1 MSTVMKDTRVAPY
14 ADFGKFIAAG
24 RKRVGLALQSDL
36 AAKLG
41 CSQQSVSRWEAGRA
55 RARLNQ
61 LPAIAA
67 VLQEDEAKLRQAAGY
82 DAGMSR
88 SAAVSVSF
96 DRPFPIEALTPE
108 SFERF
113 LDDLLHYLY
122 RDAREVRRAGK
133 TGHTQGGIDLLV
145 VQADGTRFTFQC
157 KRVVR
162 FGPAEV
168 LAAVRAQTEPAT
180 RKFLV
185 LSRVAS
191 PQAAAA
197 LRAFEDWELWD
208 SEDIN
213 RLIRQRL
220 SGEEQIRL
228 IDTYFPN
235 QRFALL
241 GVAAPAPWQTVDEFF
256 APFHGKLATF
266 SHDWSLVGRA
276 TVADDIVR
284 SLAQEDR
291 CGVLLVAPG
300 GVGKSRMLKQ
310 VADRLRAEQPA
321 RTVLFL
327 SPTEP
332 VTAAALDLLGRTSK
346 VLIVDDAHDRGDLAA
361 LFAYAADVSRN
372 THLLIA
378 TRPYA
383 RVRILAQAA
392 AFALGD
398 GFQEIALHPLSLPE
412 TTELAAQVLDTFGIS
427 PDFAEPIARA
437 TRDCLLVTVMA
448 ARIAAKENLPLALAQ
463 DHDAFRNTILGKFAK
478 VITGELGSPSEQKQ
492 ITELL
497 KVGALVQPFV
507 VEDAAF
513 RNLLAQTTKLD
524 EDAIAST
531 LRLLSEGGIL
541 FRRGAQYRLM
551 PDLLG
556 DYIIEQTCI
565 AGDGR
570 LTPFAERVF
579 ASAPH
584 PLMGHV
590 LVNLGRLDWRRS
602 GGDSAKSHLLDQ
614 LWRELAVSGRHHD
627 PALEAASSAAYYQ
640 PRHALEFVTRQIR
653 SGMASDQLSSILKH
667 VALNVEYVTE
677 VCDLLWRIG
686 RADNRELSRF
696 PGHAIRTL
704 CELCAVE
711 PEKPIAFNEKVVA
724 FGIGLLADPQA
735 FGGAFTP
742 FDFLEAILSGE
753 GHTTSSTGRTLT
765 MKAFKVR
772 YEAVAALRAQV
783 IDAAIA
789 LLQGVSTKAA
799 VRAATFLEHALRYP
813 MSILGLQITDEDRGV
828 YTGEFLKTVATLKK
842 LVKRGTLDP
851 TVVIAI
857 AHTIS
862 WHANYG
868 PSETARAARAI
879 MKALPTN
886 LEFRVLAGLADGFGR
901 IFIGHFEANT
911 WQTRLNDWIATLATD
926 LSNAYS
932 EAPRLRQFLESCLER
947 MAITGLS
954 RDGSSHVLLLEVLRR
969 RPDLAADVVEA
980 ALQGRPG
987 QLGAYLGAAL
997 FHVLDK
1003 NRDQGRRW
1011 ARRLLD
1017 SGDTGFQAAIG
1028 QAFSNPRVENGTL
1041 LAEDSE
1047 ILVRVLASPH
1057 VPVVRSGLRGL
1068 GVLAREHPRLAIDLL
1083 KHANLALD
1091 GQLADEAFMLFHF
1104 DRGQAF
1110 ATLTEDDVDHMLSQ
1124 LAPLS
1129 KLNGYWVQTILAH
1142 LSFHFPER
1150 TCTFFLRR
1158 VERAAASDD
1167 SFSPMRPS
1175 NYGPLTQVPLRF
1187 RETEQFGVLLDA
1199 VWRWMTARDA
1209 GDWRFEH
1216 HAGHL
1221 FEAMFFPLDAAL
1233 IGFLASKVAVAGK
1246 QDLRWMANVFS
1257 NAPPNFVFDQQ
1268 SFVITF
1274 LEACDQAGE
1283 PARRKGVD
1291 ALFRSAI
1298 SGIRSGTPGEP
1309 FPRDLEAHS
1318 LANAA
1323 LARLSRLSPAYEL
1336 YDLIRQHAERDIEF
1350 ARREAEFFD
1359 DA

>member
-1 MSTVMKDTRVAPY
+1 MTKLSKRPY
-14 ADFGKFIAAG
+14 PEFGTLIAAG
-24 RKRVGLALQSDL
+24 RKRLGLALQSDL

-55 RARLNQ
+55 RPRVDQ
-61 LPAIAA
+61 FPAIAA
-67 VLQEDEAKLRQAAGY
+67 LLQEDETKLRQAAGY
-82 DAGMSR
+82 DVGEPR
-88 SAAVSVSF
+88 SAAVTVSF

-133 TGHTQGGIDLLV
+133 TGHAQGGIDLLV
-145 VQADGTRFTFQC
+145 VQADGTRLTFQC
-157 KRVVR
+157 KRVSR
-162 FGPAEV
+162 FGPADV
-168 LAAVRAQTEPAT
+168 LAAVHAQTEPAT

-213 RLIRQRL
+213 RLVRHRL
-220 SGEEQIRL
+220 SPDEQVRL
-228 IDTYFPN
+228 VDTYFPN

-241 GVAAPAPWQTVDEFF
+241 GVAAPGPWQTADEFF
-256 APFHGKLATF
+256 APFQGKLATF

-276 TVADDIVR
+276 SVPDDIIR
-284 SLAQEDR
+284 GLGQEDR
-291 CGVLLVAPG
+291 RGLLLIAPG
-300 GVGKSRMLKQ
+300 GAGKSRMLKQ
-310 VADRLRAEQPA
+310 VADRLRAEHPA
-321 RTVLFL
+321 RRVLFL

-332 VTAAALDLLGRTSK
+332 VTAAALDSLGRTPK
-346 VLIVDDAHDRGDLAA
+346 VLVVDDAHDRTDLAA
-361 LFAYAADVSRN
+361 LFAYAADISRN
-372 THLLIA
+372 AHLLVA

-398 GFQEIALHPLSLPE
+398 GFQEITLQPLSLVE
-412 TTELAAQVLDTFGIS
+412 TTELAAQVLDTFEIS
-427 PDFAEPIARA
+427 RDFAEPIARA
-437 TRDCLLVTVMA
+437 TRDCPLVTVMA

-478 VITGELGSPSEQKQ
+478 VITGELGSPNEQKQ
-492 ITELL
+492 ITEVL
-497 KVGALVQPFV
+497 KVGALVQPFAI
-507 VEDAAF
+507 EDAAF
-513 RNLLAQTTKLD
+513 RDLLAQTTKLD
-524 EDAIAST
+524 EDAIAGT

-565 AGDGR
+565 GVDGR

-602 GGDSAKSHLLDQ
+602 GGDFAKSHLLDQ
-614 LWRELAVSGRHHD
+614 LWRELAVSDGYRD

-640 PRHALEFVTRQIR
+640 PRHALEFVARQVR
-653 SGMASDQLSSILKH
+653 EGVASDQLSSILKH
-667 VALNVEYVTE
+667 VAFNLEYVTE

-696 PGHAIRTL
+696 PHHAIRTL
-704 CELCAVE
+704 SELCAIE
-711 PEKPIAFNEKVVA
+711 PEKPIAFNKKVVA
-724 FGIGLLADPQA
+724 FGIGLLAEPQA
-735 FGGAFTP
+735 FEGAFTP
-742 FDFLEAILSGE
+742 FDFLKTILTGE
-753 GHTTSSTGRTLT
+753 GHTMSSTARTLT
-765 MKAFKVR
+765 MKPFKVR

-789 LLQGVSTKAA
+789 LLQRDASKAA
-799 VRAATFLEHALRYP
+799 VRAAAFLEDALRYP
-813 MSILGLQITDEDRGV
+813 MSILGLHITDEDRAV
-828 YTGEFLKTVATLKK
+828 YTGEFLKTLATLKK
-842 LVKRGTLDP
+842 LVKKGIDP

-857 AHTIS
+857 ARTIS

-868 PSETARAARAI
+868 PSKTARAARDI

-901 IFIGHFEANT
+901 IFIGRFEANT

-926 LSNAYS
+926 LSKAYP
-932 EAPRLRQFLESCLER
+932 EASRLRQFLEACLER
-947 MAITGLS
+947 LAISGLS

-969 RPDLAADVVEA
+969 RPDVSADVVEA
-980 ALQGRPG
+980 ALQGHTGR
-987 QLGAYLGAAL
+987 LGAYLGASL
-997 FHVLDK
+997 FHVLEK

-1017 SGDTGFQAAIG
+1017 TGDTGFQAAVG
-1028 QAFSNPRVENGTL
+1028 QAFSNPRVQLGTIA
-1041 LAEDSE
+1041 AEDGE

-1057 VPVVRSGLRGL
+1057 VPVVRSGLGA
-1068 GVLAREHPRLAIDLL
+1068 VNALAREHPRLAIDLL

-1091 GQLADEAFMLFHF
+1091 AQLADEAFMLFHSE
-1104 DRGQAF
+1104 REQAF
-1110 ATLTEDDVDHMLSQ
+1110 ATLTEDDVDHILSQ
-1124 LAPLS
+1124 LAPLPE
-1129 KLNGYWVQTILAH
+1129 LDGYWIQTILAH

-1150 TCTFFLRR
+1150 TTTFFLRR
-1158 VERAAASDD
+1158 VEQAAVSDE
-1167 SFSPMRPS
+1167 SFSAMRPS
-1175 NYGPLTQVPLRF
+1175 NYESWTQVPLRF
-1187 RETEQFGVLLDA
+1187 RETDKFGVLLDA
-1199 VWRWMTARDA
+1199 VWRWMVARDA
-1209 GDWRFEH
+1209 SDWRFEH

-1221 FEAMFFPLDAAL
+1221 FEAMFFPVDAAL
-1233 IGFLASKVAVAGK
+1233 ISFLGSKVPVARK
-1246 QDLRWMANVFS
+1246 QDLRWMANVLS

-1274 LEACDQAGE
+1274 LEACERAGE

-1291 ALFRSAI
+1291 ALFGSAI

-1309 FPRDLEAHS
+1309 FPRDLEAQS
-1318 LANAA
+1318 LADAV

-1336 YDLIRQHAERDIEF
+1336 YDLIRQNTERDIEF
-1350 ARREAEFFD
+1350 ARRQAEFFD

>member
-1 MSTVMKDTRVAPY
+1 MTKLTNQRYPE
-14 ADFGKFIAAG
+14 FGKLIAAG

-55 RARLNQ
+55 RPRLDQ
-61 LPAIAA
+61 FPAIAA
-67 VLQEDEAKLRQAAGY
+67 VLQEDETKLRQAAGY
-82 DAGMSR
+82 DVGEPAT
-88 SAAVSVSF
+88 AAVTVSF

-145 VQADGTRFTFQC
+145 VQADGTRLTFQC
-157 KRVVR
+157 KRVSR
-162 FGPAEV
+162 FGPADV
-168 LAAVRAQTEPAT
+168 LAAVHAQTEPAT

-208 SEDIN
+208 SEYIN
-213 RLIRQRL
+213 RLVRHRL
-220 SGEEQIRL
+220 TPDEQIRL
-228 IDTYFPN
+228 VDTYFPN

-241 GVAAPAPWQTVDEFF
+241 GVAAPGPWQTADEFF
-256 APFHGKLATF
+256 APFRGKLATF

-276 TVADDIVR
+276 TVADDII
-284 SLAQEDR
+284 LGLGQEDKR
-291 CGVLLVAPG
+291 GLLLVALG
-300 GVGKSRMLKQ
+300 GTGKSRMLKQ
-310 VADRLRAEQPA
+310 VAERLRAAHPA
-321 RTVLFL
+321 LRVLFL

-332 VTAAALDLLGRTSK
+332 VTAAALDSLGRTPK
-346 VLIVDDAHDRGDLAA
+346 VLVVDDAHDRTDLAA
-361 LFAYAADVSRN
+361 LYAYAADISRN
-372 THLLIA
+372 AHLLIA

-383 RVRILAQAA
+383 RDRILAQAA

-398 GFQEIALHPLSLPE
+398 SFQEIALQPLSLVE
-412 TTELAAQVLDTFGIS
+412 TTELAAQVLDTFEIS
-427 PDFAEPIARA
+427 RDFAEPIARA
-437 TRDCLLVTVMA
+437 TRDCPLVTVMA
-448 ARIAAKENLPLALAQ
+448 VRIAAKENLPIALAQ

-478 VITGELGSPSEQKQ
+478 VITGELGSPNEQKQ
-492 ITELL
+492 ITEVL
-497 KVGALVQPFV
+497 KVGALVQPFAI
-507 VEDAAF
+507 EDAAF
-513 RNLLAQTTKLD
+513 RDLLAQTTKLD
-524 EDAIAST
+524 EDAIAGT

-565 AGDGR
+565 GVGGR

-614 LWRELAVSGRHHD
+614 LWRELAVSDGYRD

-640 PRHALEFVTRQIR
+640 PRHALEFVARQVR
-653 SGMASDQLSSILKH
+653 GGLANDQLSSILKH
-667 VALNVEYVTE
+667 VAFNLEYVTE

-686 RADNRELSRF
+686 RTDNRELSRF
-696 PGHAIRTL
+696 PAHAIRTL
-704 CELCAVE
+704 SELCAVE
-711 PEKPIAFNEKVVA
+711 PEKPIAFNKKVVA
-724 FGIGLLADPQA
+724 FGIGLLAEPQA
-735 FGGAFTP
+735 FEGAFTP
-742 FDFLEAILSGE
+742 FDFLKTILTGE
-753 GHTTSSTGRTLT
+753 GHTMSSTARTLT
-765 MKAFKVR
+765 MKPFKVR

-789 LLQGVSTKAA
+789 LLQGDATKAA
-799 VRAATFLEHALRYP
+799 VRAVGFLEDALRYP
-813 MSILGLQITDEDRGV
+813 MSILGLHITDEDRAV
-828 YTGEFLKTVATLKK
+828 YTGEFLKTLATLKK
-842 LVKRGTLDP
+842 LVKKGIDP
-851 TVVIAI
+851 TVVIAV
-857 AHTIS
+857 ARTIS

-868 PSETARAARAI
+868 PSKTARAARDI

-901 IFIGHFEANT
+901 IFIGRFEANT

-926 LSNAYS
+926 LSKAYP
-932 EAPRLRQFLESCLER
+932 EGPRLRQFLEACAER
-947 MAITGLS
+947 LAVSGLS
-954 RDGSSHVLLLEVLRR
+954 RDGSSQVVLLEVLRR
-969 RPDLAADVVEA
+969 RPDVAADVVEA
-980 ALQGRPG
+980 ALQGRSG
-987 QLGAYLGAAL
+987 RLGTYLGASL
-997 FHVLDK
+997 FHVLEK

-1017 SGDTGFQAAIG
+1017 SGDTVFQAAVG
-1028 QAFSNPRVENGTL
+1028 QAFINPRVENGIIE
-1041 LAEDSE
+1041 AEDSE

-1057 VPVVRSGLRGL
+1057 VPVVRSGLGA
-1068 GVLAREHPRLAIDLL
+1068 VNALAREHPRLAIDLL

-1091 GQLADEAFMLFHF
+1091 AQLADEAFMLFHSER
-1104 DRGQAF
+1104 DQAF
-1110 ATLTEDDVDHMLSQ
+1110 ATLTEDDVDHILSQ
-1124 LAPLS
+1124 LVPLS
-1129 KLNGYWVQTILAH
+1129 ELDGYWIQTILAH

-1150 TCTFFLRR
+1150 TTTFFLRR
-1158 VERAAASDD
+1158 VEQAAVSDE
-1167 SFSPMRPS
+1167 SFSAMRPS
-1175 NYGPLTQVPLRF
+1175 NYGSWTQVPLRF
-1187 RETEQFGVLLDA
+1187 RETDKFGVLLDA
-1199 VWRWMTARDA
+1199 VWRWMVARDA
-1209 GDWRFEH
+1209 SDWRFEH
-1216 HAGHL
+1216 NAGHL
-1221 FEAMFFPLDAAL
+1221 FEAMFFPVDGAL
-1233 IGFLASKVAVAGK
+1233 ISFLGSKVPVARK
-1246 QDLRWMANVFS
+1246 QDLRWMANVLS
-1257 NAPPNFVFDQQ
+1257 NVPPNFVFDQQ

-1274 LEACDQAGE
+1274 LEACERAGE

-1309 FPRDLEAHS
+1309 FPRDLQAQS

-1336 YDLIRQHAERDIEF
+1336 YDLIRRDAERDIEF
-1350 ARREAEFFD
+1350 TRREAEFFD